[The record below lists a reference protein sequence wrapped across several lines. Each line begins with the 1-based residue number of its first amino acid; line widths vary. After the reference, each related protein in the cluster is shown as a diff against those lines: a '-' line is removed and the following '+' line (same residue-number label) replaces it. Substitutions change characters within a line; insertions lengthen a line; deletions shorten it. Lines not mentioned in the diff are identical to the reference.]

1 MDKRVVLLLIICIA
15 GLACVYGLM
24 VGSYS
29 VAFFGEG
36 LVVQITSRDM
46 IPTLKVG
53 DVVLVQPVSGISA
66 ISASYERGDIVCFHA
81 REPSSPDE
89 LIVYRA
95 VEKRSDGLVTKGD
108 HKASLYPW
116 IITDEELVGK
126 VVAVNS
132 LPWTI
137 LITTLFWI
145 CITVALGVAIIV
157 LSVSIVSSSRSRCA
171 SERGGGG
178 ERVGDARRP
187 ALRVCMRGKP
197 VDQ

>member
-1 MDKRVVLLLIICIA
+1 MDKRVVLLLIVCIA

-24 VGSYS
+24 VGSYP

-66 ISASYERGDIVCFHA
+66 ISASYETGDIVCFHA
-81 REPSSPDE
+81 HEPSSPDE

-126 VVAVNS
+126 VVTMNS
-132 LPWTI
+132 LPWTT
-137 LITTLFWI
+137 LITTLLWI
-145 CITVALGVAIIV
+145 CITVALGVAIIM
-157 LSVSIVSSSRSRCA
+157 LSVSIVSSRSRCA

-178 ERVGDARRP
+178 GRVGVARRT
-187 ALRVCMRGKP
+187 ALRL
-197 VDQ
+197 